1 MIIKYRNWGKCRG
14 QAPYLRDEALRSKWV
29 KERDEK
35 VIRRQLPSRHW
46 GNPLGIGMGGG
57 ERTPAR
63 GSGKVEPTDDP
74 SPPTRIPRVCGDS
87 PRPATFQR
95 PLWGRSA
102 PVSRGASPQGPRS
115 GLRGSEPGRARPVR
129 RSTLDASLA
138 LPAQLPEGWDHRRQL
153 QAMLAHSE
161 DALHSSI
168 TTRRAPGV
176 STTTSDEEARRPTET
191 RGAQNSSRKP
201 RPVSSLGLIRFRVG
215 PGGGLAAVR
224 GRGEGRDALR
234 SGFPGKVLSEP
245 GAPGRRDLLVLVF
258 SCSALSLPATEAQRS
273 QTSESGDNR
282 GVVGTNP
289 ESLASETWK
298 LRQFSS

>member
-1 MIIKYRNWGKCRG
+1 M
-14 QAPYLRDEALRSKWV
+14 
-29 KERDEK
+29 
-35 VIRRQLPSRHW
+35 
-46 GNPLGIGMGGG
+46 
-57 ERTPAR
+57 
-63 GSGKVEPTDDP
+63 
-74 SPPTRIPRVCGDS
+74 
-87 PRPATFQR
+87 
-95 PLWGRSA
+95 
-102 PVSRGASPQGPRS
+102 
-115 GLRGSEPGRARPVR
+115 R

-176 STTTSDEEARRPTET
+176 STTTSGEEARRPTET

-289 ESLASETWK
+289 ESLASET
-298 LRQFSS
+298 